1 MADELL
7 LAPTGAGDALRRWM
21 ADNRV
26 TVKSLSETTGLS
38 ERTITALRQGKVN
51 GNLATWRIICR
62 RTGLS
67 MDEVMGL

>member
-7 LAPTGAGDALRRWM
+7 LAPSGAGAALRSWM
-21 ADNRV
+21 ADNKM
-26 TVKSLSETTGLS
+26 TVKALSESTGLS
-38 ERTITALRQGKVN
+38 ERTITSLRQGKAN

-62 RTGLS
+62 RTGMS